1 MSLSEHE
8 NKLGSRTNTKNLLT
22 GSHDIYRNGA
32 VVLSNN
38 EVMCD
43 VIVPDSSISS
53 REIEGV
59 FGMTVYKNILII
71 VIKLNV
77 L

>member
-1 MSLSEHE
+1 MSLLEHE

-22 GSHDIYRNGA
+22 GRHDIYRNGA

-71 VIKLNV
+71 VIKLKI

>member
-1 MSLSEHE
+1 MSLLEHE

-32 VVLSNN
+32 VVLSSL
-38 EVMCD
+38 
-43 VIVPDSSISS
+43 PISS

-71 VIKLNV
+71 VIKLKV